1 MRTRGS
7 ALIVALAAVLVSAP
21 AAASPIGQ
29 QLSQARADREEKLV
43 SLAQL
48 RGQLHAL
55 SVRYSVLER
64 QAGRASL
71 RLVEASLQAQE
82 ARIAAAAAQA
92 LLDSHARTVYEV
104 GPSGVIEAL
113 LSAETFADVA
123 AANEY
128 SARALGADADV
139 LQSTESA
146 QAVLV
151 VKRAGAARLR
161 QRLVSKQIALASILA
176 EMRST
181 VTEAQRLADR
191 AGQAVAS
198 LEAQQAAIESA
209 SEREAGRDLIIGGVV
224 GADQSELLALLG
236 PTGGRTCEIPDGLR
250 DTGKS
255 FSGLATW
262 YGWEFAGQ
270 GTASG
275 AVFDPRLF
283 TAANRWLPF
292 GSFVRVRY
300 GGKCAIVLINDR
312 GPFGDGNR
320 VLDLSMA
327 AASYLGVGL
336 SPVQADV
343 LVPVGSI
350 PG

>member
-55 SVRYSVLER
+55 SVRYPVLER

-209 SEREAGRDLIIGGVV
+209 SEREAGRDLIVGGVV

>member
-7 ALIVALAAVLVSAP
+7 ALIVALAAILVSAP
-21 AAASPIGQ
+21 AAASPIAQ
-29 QLSQARADREEKLV
+29 QLSQARADREAKLV
-43 SLAQL
+43 VLAEVRDQL
-48 RGQLHAL
+48 QAL
-55 SVRYSVLER
+55 SVRYSALER
-64 QAGRASL
+64 EAGRASIH
-71 RLVEASLQAQE
+71 LVEATRAAQAAQV
-82 ARIAAAAAQA
+82 AVAGAQA
-92 LLDSHARTVYEV
+92 LLGRHVRTIYEI

-128 SARALGADADV
+128 SARALGADAGAV
-139 LQSTESA
+139 QATESA

-151 VKRAGAARLR
+151 VRRATAARVR
-161 QRLVSKQIALASILA
+161 QRLVPKQIALASILA
-176 EMRST
+176 EMRSK
-181 VTEAQRLADR
+181 VAEAKRLADE
-191 AGQAVAS
+191 AGRAVAS
-198 LEAQQAAIESA
+198 LEAAIESA
-209 SEREAGRDLIIGGVV
+209 SEREAGRDLIVGGVV
-224 GADQSELLALLG
+224 GADQSKLLALLG

-312 GPFGDGNR
+312 GPFGDGQR
-320 VLDLSMA
+320 VLDLSIA

-336 SPVQADV
+336 SPVRADI
-343 LVPVGSI
+343 LVPVEGI

>member
-7 ALIVALAAVLVSAP
+7 ALIVALAAILVSAP

-29 QLSQARADREEKLV
+29 QLSHARADREAKLDR
-43 SLAQL
+43 LAQL
-48 RGQLHAL
+48 RGQLDGL
-55 SVRYSVLER
+55 SARYSVLER

-71 RLVEASLQAQE
+71 RLMEASLQVQE
-82 ARIAAAAAQA
+82 ARIAVAAAQA
-92 LLDSHARTVYEV
+92 LLDNHARTVYEV

-113 LSAETFADVA
+113 LSAQTFADVA

-139 LQSTESA
+139 LQATESA
-146 QAVLV
+146 QAVLA
-151 VKRAGAARLR
+151 VKRAGAARVR
-161 QRLVSKQIALASILA
+161 QLLVSKQAELESILA
-176 EMRST
+176 EMRSA
-181 VTEAQRLADR
+181 VTDAQRLADQ
-191 AGQAVAS
+191 AGRAVAS

-209 SEREAGRDLIIGGVV
+209 AEREAGRDLIVDGGVGV
-224 GADQSELLALLG
+224 DQSDLLALLG
-236 PTGGRTCEIPDGLR
+236 PTGGRTCEIPVGLR
-250 DTGKS
+250 ETGKS
-255 FSGLATW
+255 FTGLATW

-300 GGKCAIVLINDR
+300 GEKCAIVLINDR
-312 GPFGDGNR
+312 GPFGDERR
-320 VLDLSMA
+320 VLDLSAA
-327 AASYLGVGL
+327 AASYLGIGL
-336 SPVQADV
+336 SPVRADV
-343 LVPVGSI
+343 LVPVGDI

>member
-29 QLSQARADREEKLV
+29 QLSQARADREAKLV
-43 SLAQL
+43 RLAQL

-71 RLVEASLQAQE
+71 RLVEASLQVQE
-82 ARIAAAAAQA
+82 ARIAVAAAQA
-92 LLDSHARTVYEV
+92 VLDHHARTVYEL

-128 SARALGADADV
+128 SARALGADANV
-139 LQSTESA
+139 LQATESA
-146 QAVLV
+146 QAVLA
-151 VKRAGAARLR
+151 VKRAGAARMR
-161 QRLVSKQIALASILA
+161 QLLVSKQMALASILA
-176 EMRST
+176 EMRSA
-181 VTEAQRLADR
+181 VTEAERLADR
-191 AGQAVAS
+191 AGRAVVS
-198 LEAQQAAIESA
+198 LEAQRAAIESA
-209 SEREAGRDLIIGGVV
+209 SEREAGRDLVVGGVV
-224 GADQSELLALLG
+224 GVDQSALLALLG

-283 TAANRWLPF
+283 TAANPWLPF

-312 GPFGDGNR
+312 GPFGDGHR

-336 SPVQADV
+336 SPMRADV
-343 LVPVGSI
+343 LVPVDAI

>member
-7 ALIVALAAVLVSAP
+7 ALIVALTAILVSAP

-29 QLSQARADREEKLV
+29 QLSQARADREAKLV
-43 SLAQL
+43 RLAQL
-48 RGQLHAL
+48 RGELRAL
-55 SVRYSVLER
+55 NVRYSALER

-71 RLVEASLQAQE
+71 QLVEATLEAQE
-82 ARIAAAAAQA
+82 ARIAVAAAQA
-92 LLDSHARTVYEV
+92 VLDLHARTVYEV

-139 LQSTESA
+139 LQASESA
-146 QAVLV
+146 QAVLA
-151 VKRAGAARLR
+151 VKRADAALVR
-161 QRLVSKQIALASILA
+161 QRLVSKQTALASILA
-176 EMRST
+176 EMRSA
-181 VTEAQRLADR
+181 VTEAARLADQ
-191 AGQAVAS
+191 AGRTVAS

-209 SEREAGRDLIIGGVV
+209 LEREAGRDLIVGGVV
-224 GADQSELLALLG
+224 GVDQSDLLALLG
-236 PTGGRTCEIPDGLR
+236 PTGGRTCEIPEGLR

-312 GPFGDGNR
+312 GPFGDGDR

-327 AASYLGVGL
+327 PASYLGIGL

-343 LVPVGSI
+343 LVPADGS

>member
-128 SARALGADADV
+128 SARALGADAEV

>member
-1 MRTRGS
+1 MRTRGF
-7 ALIVALAAVLVSAP
+7 ALIVALTAIVVSAP
-21 AAASPIGQ
+21 AAASPIGR
-29 QLSQARADREEKLV
+29 QLSQARADKEAKLV
-43 SLAQL
+43 TLAQL
-48 RGQLHAL
+48 RGELRAL
-55 SVRYSVLER
+55 NVRYSALER

-71 RLVEASLQAQE
+71 QLVEATQETQE

-92 LLDSHARTVYEV
+92 MLDLHARTVYEV

-139 LQSTESA
+139 LQ
-146 QAVLV
+146 
-151 VKRAGAARLR
+151 
-161 QRLVSKQIALASILA
+161 AS
-176 EMRST
+176 E
-181 VTEAQRLADR
+181 
-191 AGQAVAS
+191 S
-198 LEAQQAAIESA
+198 LEAQRAAIESA
-209 SEREAGRDLIIGGVV
+209 LEREAGRDLIVGGVV
-224 GADQSELLALLG
+224 GVDQSDLLALLG
-236 PTGGRTCEIPDGLR
+236 PTAGRTCEIPEGLR

-312 GPFGDGNR
+312 GPFGDGDR

-327 AASYLGVGL
+327 AASYLGIGL

-343 LVPVGSI
+343 LVPADGS

>member
-7 ALIVALAAVLVSAP
+7 ALIVALTAILVSAP

-29 QLSQARADREEKLV
+29 QLSQARADREAKLV
-43 SLAQL
+43 RLAQL
-48 RGQLHAL
+48 RGELRAL
-55 SVRYSVLER
+55 NVRYSALER

-71 RLVEASLQAQE
+71 QLVEATLEAQE
-82 ARIAAAAAQA
+82 ARIAVAAAQA
-92 LLDSHARTVYEV
+92 MLDLHARTVYEV

-139 LQSTESA
+139 LQASESA
-146 QAVLV
+146 QAVLA
-151 VKRAGAARLR
+151 VKRADAALVR
-161 QRLVSKQIALASILA
+161 QRLVSKQTALASILA
-176 EMRST
+176 EMRSA
-181 VTEAQRLADR
+181 VTEAARLADQ
-191 AGQAVAS
+191 AGRTVAS

-209 SEREAGRDLIIGGVV
+209 LEREAGRDLIVGGVV
-224 GADQSELLALLG
+224 GVDQSDLLALLG
-236 PTGGRTCEIPDGLR
+236 PTGGRTCEIPEGLR

-283 TAANRWLPF
+283 TAANRLLPF
-292 GSFVRVRY
+292 GSFVQVRY

-312 GPFGDGNR
+312 GPFGDGDR

-327 AASYLGVGL
+327 AASYLGIGL

-343 LVPVGSI
+343 LVPAVGS

>member
-151 VKRAGAARLR
+151 VKRADAARLR

-209 SEREAGRDLIIGGVV
+209 SEREAGRDLIVGGVV

>member
-161 QRLVSKQIALASILA
+161 QRLVSRQIALASILA

-209 SEREAGRDLIIGGVV
+209 SEREAGRDLIVGGVV

>member
-1 MRTRGS
+1 MRTRGF
-7 ALIVALAAVLVSAP
+7 ALIVALTATLVSAP

-29 QLSQARADREEKLV
+29 QLSQARADREAKLV
-43 SLAQL
+43 RLAQL
-48 RGQLHAL
+48 RGELRAL
-55 SVRYSVLER
+55 NVRYSALER

-71 RLVEASLQAQE
+71 QLVQATLEAQE
-82 ARIAAAAAQA
+82 ARIAVAAAQA
-92 LLDSHARTVYEV
+92 MLDLHARTVYEV

-139 LQSTESA
+139 LQTSESA
-146 QAVLV
+146 QAVLA
-151 VKRAGAARLR
+151 VKRANAALVR
-161 QRLVSKQIALASILA
+161 QRLVSKQTALASILA
-176 EMRST
+176 EMRSA
-181 VTEAQRLADR
+181 VTETARLADQ
-191 AGQAVAS
+191 AGRTVAS

-209 SEREAGRDLIIGGVV
+209 LDREAGRDLIVGGVV
-224 GADQSELLALLG
+224 GVDQSDLLALLG
-236 PTGGRTCEIPDGLR
+236 PTGGRTCEIPEGLR

-283 TAANRWLPF
+283 TAASRWLPF

-300 GGKCAIVLINDR
+300 GEKCAIVLINDR
-312 GPFGDGNR
+312 GPFGDGDR

-327 AASYLGVGL
+327 AASHLGIGL

-343 LVPVGSI
+343 LVPADGS

>member
-161 QRLVSKQIALASILA
+161 QRLVSEQIALASILA

-181 VTEAQRLADR
+181 VIEAQRLADR

-336 SPVQADV
+336 SPVRADV

>member
-1 MRTRGS
+1 MRTRGF
-7 ALIVALAAVLVSAP
+7 ALIVALTAILVSAP

-29 QLSQARADREEKLV
+29 QLSQARADREAKLV
-43 SLAQL
+43 RLAQL
-48 RGQLHAL
+48 RGELRAL
-55 SVRYSVLER
+55 NVRYSALER

-71 RLVEASLQAQE
+71 QLVEATLEAQE
-82 ARIAAAAAQA
+82 ARIAVAAAQA
-92 LLDSHARTVYEV
+92 MLDLHARTVYEV

-139 LQSTESA
+139 LQASESA
-146 QAVLV
+146 QAVLA
-151 VKRAGAARLR
+151 VKRADAALVR
-161 QRLVSKQIALASILA
+161 QRLLSKQTALASILA
-176 EMRST
+176 EMRSA
-181 VTEAQRLADR
+181 VTEAARLADQ
-191 AGQAVAS
+191 AGRTEAS

-209 SEREAGRDLIIGGVV
+209 LEREAGRDLIVGGVV
-224 GADQSELLALLG
+224 GVDQSDLLALLG
-236 PTGGRTCEIPDGLR
+236 PTGGRTCEIPEGLR

-292 GSFVRVRY
+292 GSFVQVRY

-312 GPFGDGNR
+312 GPFGDGDR

-327 AASYLGVGL
+327 PASYLGIGL

-343 LVPVGSI
+343 LVPADGS
-350 PG
+350 PS

>member
-7 ALIVALAAVLVSAP
+7 ALIVALAAILVSAP

-29 QLSQARADREEKLV
+29 QLSQARADREAKLDR
-43 SLAQL
+43 LAQL
-48 RGQLHAL
+48 RSQLDAL
-55 SVRYSVLER
+55 SARYSVLER

-71 RLVEASLQAQE
+71 RLVEASLQVQE
-82 ARIAAAAAQA
+82 ARIAVAAAQA
-92 LLDSHARTVYEV
+92 LLDNHARTVYEV

-113 LSAETFADVA
+113 LSAQTFADVA

-139 LQSTESA
+139 LQATESA
-146 QAVLV
+146 QAVLA
-151 VKRAGAARLR
+151 VKRASAARLR
-161 QRLVSKQIALASILA
+161 QVLVSKQAELESILA
-176 EMRST
+176 EMRSA
-181 VTEAQRLADR
+181 VTDAEHLADQ
-191 AGQAVAS
+191 AGRAVAS
-198 LEAQQAAIESA
+198 LEAQQAAIENA
-209 SEREAGRDLIIGGVV
+209 SEREAGRDLVVGGVV
-224 GADQSELLALLG
+224 GVDQSALLALLG
-236 PTGGRTCEIPDGLR
+236 PTGGRTCELPDGLR
-250 DTGKS
+250 DTGKG

-283 TAANRWLPF
+283 TAASRWLPF

-300 GGKCAIVLINDR
+300 GDKCAIVLINDR
-312 GPFGDGNR
+312 GPFGDGDR

-327 AASYLGVGL
+327 AASYLGIGL
-336 SPVQADV
+336 SPVRADV
-343 LVPVGSI
+343 LVPVGGS

>member
-7 ALIVALAAVLVSAP
+7 ALVVALAAILVSAP

-29 QLSQARADREEKLV
+29 QLSQARADREAKLV

-71 RLVEASLQAQE
+71 RLVTATLEVQE
-82 ARIAAAAAQA
+82 AQIAVAVAQA
-92 LLDSHARTVYEV
+92 MLDRHARTVYEV

-139 LQSTESA
+139 LQATEST
-146 QAVLV
+146 QAVLA
-151 VKRAGAARLR
+151 VKRAGAARMR
-161 QRLVSKQIALASILA
+161 QQLVSKQMALASILA
-176 EMRST
+176 EMGSA
-181 VTEAQRLADR
+181 VTEAERLADR
-191 AGQAVAS
+191 AGRAVAS

-209 SEREAGRDLIIGGVV
+209 SEREAGRDLIVGGVV
-224 GADQSELLALLG
+224 GADQSKLLALLG

-250 DTGKS
+250 DTGNS

-312 GPFGDGNR
+312 GPFGDGQR
-320 VLDLSMA
+320 VLDLSIA
-327 AASYLGVGL
+327 AASYLGVGM
-336 SPVQADV
+336 SPVRADI
-343 LVPVGSI
+343 LVPVEGI

>member
-1 MRTRGS
+1 MRTRGF
-7 ALIVALAAVLVSAP
+7 ALIVALTATLVSAP

-29 QLSQARADREEKLV
+29 QLSQARADREAKLV

-48 RGQLHAL
+48 RGELRVL
-55 SVRYSVLER
+55 NVRYSALER
-64 QAGRASL
+64 QPGRASL
-71 RLVEASLQAQE
+71 QLVEATLEAQE
-82 ARIAAAAAQA
+82 ARIAVAAAQA
-92 LLDSHARTVYEV
+92 MLDLHARTVYEV

-139 LQSTESA
+139 LQASESA
-146 QAVLV
+146 QSVLA
-151 VKRAGAARLR
+151 VKRADAALVR
-161 QRLVSKQIALASILA
+161 QRLVSKQTALASILA
-176 EMRST
+176 EMRSA
-181 VTEAQRLADR
+181 VTEAARVADQ
-191 AGQAVAS
+191 AGRTVAS

-209 SEREAGRDLIIGGVV
+209 LEREAGRDLIVGGVV
-224 GADQSELLALLG
+224 GVDQSDLLALLG
-236 PTGGRTCEIPDGLR
+236 PTGGRTCEIPEGLR

-283 TAANRWLPF
+283 TAASRWLPF

-312 GPFGDGNR
+312 GPFGDGDR

-327 AASYLGVGL
+327 PASYLGIGL

-343 LVPVGSI
+343 LVPADGS

>member
-7 ALIVALAAVLVSAP
+7 ALVVALAAILVSAP

-29 QLSQARADREEKLV
+29 QLSQARADRETKLV
-43 SLAQL
+43 RLVHL

-55 SVRYSVLER
+55 SVRYSILER

-71 RLVEASLQAQE
+71 RLVTATLQVQE
-82 ARIAAAAAQA
+82 ARIAVAEAQA
-92 LLDSHARTVYEV
+92 LLDRHARTVYEV

-113 LSAETFADVA
+113 LSAATFADVA

-139 LQSTESA
+139 LQATEST
-146 QAVLV
+146 QAVLA
-151 VKRAGAARLR
+151 VKRAGAARVR
-161 QRLVSKQIALASILA
+161 QLLLSKQMALASILA
-176 EMRST
+176 EMQSA
-181 VTEAQRLADR
+181 VTEAERLADR
-191 AGQAVAS
+191 AGRAVAS

-209 SEREAGRDLIIGGVV
+209 SEREAGRDLIVGGVV
-224 GADQSELLALLG
+224 GADQSKLLALLG

-250 DTGKS
+250 DTGNS

-312 GPFGDGNR
+312 GPFGDGQR
-320 VLDLSMA
+320 VLDLSIA
-327 AASYLGVGL
+327 AASYLGVGM
-336 SPVQADV
+336 SPVRADI
-343 LVPVGSI
+343 LVPVEGI

>member
-7 ALIVALAAVLVSAP
+7 ALIVALVAILVSAP

-29 QLSQARADREEKLV
+29 QISQARADREAKLDR
-43 SLAQL
+43 LAQL
-48 RGQLHAL
+48 RGQLDAL
-55 SVRYSVLER
+55 SARYSILER

-71 RLVEASLQAQE
+71 RLVEASLQVQD

-92 LLDSHARTVYEV
+92 LLDNHARSVYEV

-113 LSAETFADVA
+113 LSAQTFAAVA

-139 LQSTESA
+139 LQATESA
-146 QAVLV
+146 QAVLA
-151 VKRAGAARLR
+151 VKRASAARVR
-161 QRLVSKQIALASILA
+161 QLLVSKQAELESILA
-176 EMRST
+176 GMRSA
-181 VTEAQRLADR
+181 VTEAERLVDQ
-191 AGQAVAS
+191 AGRAVAS
-198 LEAQQAAIESA
+198 LQAQRAAIESA
-209 SEREAGRDLIIGGVV
+209 AEREAGRDLVVGGVV
-224 GADQSELLALLG
+224 GVDQSALLALLG

-283 TAANRWLPF
+283 TAASRWLPF

-300 GGKCAIVLINDR
+300 GEKCAIVLINDR
-312 GPFGDGNR
+312 GPFGDGDR
-320 VLDLSMA
+320 VLDLSAA
-327 AASYLGVGL
+327 AASYLGIGL

-343 LVPVGSI
+343 LVPVGDI

>member
-209 SEREAGRDLIIGGVV
+209 SEREAGRDLIVGGVV

>member
-1 MRTRGS
+1 MRTRGF
-7 ALIVALAAVLVSAP
+7 ALIVALTAILVSAP

-29 QLSQARADREEKLV
+29 QLSQARADREAKLV
-43 SLAQL
+43 RLAQL
-48 RGQLHAL
+48 RGELRAL
-55 SVRYSVLER
+55 NVRYSALER
-64 QAGRASL
+64 QAGRASIQ
-71 RLVEASLQAQE
+71 LVEATLEAQE
-82 ARIAAAAAQA
+82 ARIAVAAAQA
-92 LLDSHARTVYEV
+92 VLDLHARTVYEV

-139 LQSTESA
+139 LQASESA
-146 QAVLV
+146 QAVLA
-151 VKRAGAARLR
+151 VKRADAALVR
-161 QRLVSKQIALASILA
+161 QRLVSKQTALASILA
-176 EMRST
+176 EMRSA
-181 VTEAQRLADR
+181 VTEAARLADQ
-191 AGQAVAS
+191 AGRTEAS

-209 SEREAGRDLIIGGVV
+209 LEREAGRDLIVGGVV
-224 GADQSELLALLG
+224 GVDQSDLLALLG
-236 PTGGRTCEIPDGLR
+236 PTGGQTCEIPEGLR
-250 DTGKS
+250 ETGKS

-312 GPFGDGNR
+312 GPFGDGDR

-327 AASYLGVGL
+327 PASYLGIGL

-343 LVPVGSI
+343 LVPADGS
-350 PG
+350 PS

>member
-7 ALIVALAAVLVSAP
+7 GLIVALTAILVSAP

-29 QLSQARADREEKLV
+29 QLSQARADREAKIV
-43 SLAQL
+43 RLAQL
-48 RGQLHAL
+48 RGELRAL
-55 SVRYSVLER
+55 NARYSTLER

-71 RLVEASLQAQE
+71 QLVEATLEAQE
-82 ARIAAAAAQA
+82 ARIAVAAAQA
-92 LLDSHARTVYEV
+92 MLDLHARTVYEV

-139 LQSTESA
+139 LQASESA
-146 QAVLV
+146 QAVLA
-151 VKRAGAARLR
+151 VKRADAALVR
-161 QRLVSKQIALASILA
+161 QRLVSKQTALASILT
-176 EMRST
+176 EMRSA
-181 VTEAQRLADR
+181 VTEAARLSDL
-191 AGQAVAS
+191 AGRTVAS
-198 LEAQQAAIESA
+198 LEARQAAIESA
-209 SEREAGRDLIIGGVV
+209 AEREAGRDLIVGGVV
-224 GADQSELLALLG
+224 GVDQSELLALLG

-283 TAANRWLPF
+283 TAASRWLPF

-300 GGKCAIVLINDR
+300 GGTCAIVLINDR
-312 GPFGDGNR
+312 GPFGDEDR
-320 VLDLSMA
+320 VLDLSLS
-327 AASYLGVGL
+327 AASYLGIGL
-336 SPVQADV
+336 SPVRADV
-343 LVPVGSI
+343 LVPGAGI
-350 PG
+350 AG

>member
-1 MRTRGS
+1 M
-7 ALIVALAAVLVSAP
+7 VALVAILLSTQ
-21 AAASPIGQ
+21 AAASPIGR
-29 QLSQARADREEKLV
+29 QLSQARTDRDAKLAR
-43 SLAQL
+43 LAEL
-48 RGQLHAL
+48 RGELHTL
-55 SVRYSVLER
+55 SVRYSALER

-71 RLVEASLQAQE
+71 QLVEASIEAQA
-82 ARIAAAAAQA
+82 ARVAVAEAQA

-113 LSAETFADVA
+113 LSAQTFADVA

-128 SARALGADADV
+128 SAQALGADADA
-139 LQSTESA
+139 LQTMESA
-146 QAVLV
+146 QAVL
-151 VKRAGAARLR
+151 AARRASAALAR
-161 QRLVSKQIALASILA
+161 QRLASQQSELASILA
-176 EMRST
+176 DMRSA
-181 VTEAQRLADR
+181 VSEAERLADQ
-191 AGQAVAS
+191 AGRSVA
-198 LEAQQAAIESA
+198 LLAAQQAAIESA
-209 SEREAGRDLIIGGVV
+209 SEREVGRNLIVGGVV
-224 GADQSELLALLG
+224 GVDQSELLALLG

-255 FSGLATW
+255 FSGMATW

-292 GSFVRVRY
+292 GSFVRVQF

-312 GPFGDGNR
+312 GPFGDERR

-327 AASYLGVGL
+327 AASYLGVSL
-336 SPVQADV
+336 SPVRGDV
-343 LVPVGSI
+343 LVPVSGL

>member
-7 ALIVALAAVLVSAP
+7 ALIVALAAILVSAP
-21 AAASPIGQ
+21 AAASPIGH
-29 QLSQARADREEKLV
+29 QLSQARADREAKLV
-43 SLAQL
+43 RLAQL

-71 RLVEASLQAQE
+71 RLVEATREVQE
-82 ARIAAAAAQA
+82 ARVAAAAAQA
-92 LLDSHARTVYEV
+92 LLDRHARTVYEV

-128 SARALGADADV
+128 SARVLGADAGA
-139 LQSTESA
+139 LQAMESA
-146 QAVLV
+146 TAVLA
-151 VKRAGAARLR
+151 VKQAAAARVR
-161 QRLVSKQIALASILA
+161 QRLVPKQNALASILGQ
-176 EMRST
+176 MRSA
-181 VTEAQRLADR
+181 VTEAVRLAER
-191 AGQAVAS
+191 ARRAVSS
-198 LEAQQAAIESA
+198 LEAQQAAIASA
-209 SEREAGRDLIIGGVV
+209 SQREAGRDLVVGGAV
-224 GADQSELLALLG
+224 GADQSKLLALLG
-236 PTGGRTCEIPDGLR
+236 PTGGRTCEIPEGLR

-275 AVFDPRLF
+275 AIFDPRLF

-292 GSFVRVRY
+292 GSFVRVRS

-312 GPFGDGNR
+312 GPFGDAHR

-327 AASYLGVGL
+327 AASYLGVGV
-336 SPVQADV
+336 SAVRADV
-343 LVPVGSI
+343 LVPVGGI
-350 PG
+350 PA

>member
-7 ALIVALAAVLVSAP
+7 ALIVALTAILVSAP

-29 QLSQARADREEKLV
+29 QLSQAREDREAKLIR
-43 SLAQL
+43 LAQL

-55 SVRYSVLER
+55 SARYSVLER
-64 QAGRASL
+64 QAGRASI
-71 RLVEASLQAQE
+71 RLMEATLEVRE
-82 ARIAAAAAQA
+82 ARIAVAAAQA
-92 LLDSHARTVYEV
+92 SLDLHARTVYEV

-139 LQSTESA
+139 LQASESA
-146 QAVLV
+146 RAVLA
-151 VKRAGAARLR
+151 VKRAGAALMR
-161 QRLVSKQIALASILA
+161 QRLVSKQTALASILG
-176 EMRST
+176 EMRSA
-181 VTEAQRLADR
+181 VTEAARLADR

-209 SEREAGRDLIIGGVV
+209 SEREAGRDLIVGGVV
-224 GADQSELLALLG
+224 GTDQSKLLALLG
-236 PTGGRTCEIPDGLR
+236 PTGGRTCDIPDGLS

-300 GGKCAIVLINDR
+300 GEKCAIVLINDR
-312 GPFGDGNR
+312 GPFGDEDR

-327 AASYLGVGL
+327 AANYLGIGL
-336 SPVQADV
+336 SPVQADI
-343 LVPVGSI
+343 LLPAADI

>member
-7 ALIVALAAVLVSAP
+7 ALVVALAAILVSAP

-29 QLSQARADREEKLV
+29 QLSQARADREAKLV

-71 RLVEASLQAQE
+71 RLVTATLEVQE
-82 ARIAAAAAQA
+82 AQIAVAVAQA
-92 LLDSHARTVYEV
+92 MLDRHARTVYEV

-139 LQSTESA
+139 LQATEST
-146 QAVLV
+146 QAVLA
-151 VKRAGAARLR
+151 VKRAGAARMR
-161 QRLVSKQIALASILA
+161 QQLVSKQMALASILA
-176 EMRST
+176 EMGSA
-181 VTEAQRLADR
+181 VTEAERLADR
-191 AGQAVAS
+191 AGRAVAS

-209 SEREAGRDLIIGGVV
+209 SEREAGRDLIVGGVV
-224 GADQSELLALLG
+224 GADQSKLLALLG

-250 DTGKS
+250 DTGNS

-262 YGWEFAGQ
+262 YGWQFAGQ

-312 GPFGDGNR
+312 GPFGDGQR
-320 VLDLSMA
+320 VLDLSIA
-327 AASYLGVGL
+327 AASYLGVGM
-336 SPVQADV
+336 SPVRADI
-343 LVPVGSI
+343 LVPVEGI

>member
-7 ALIVALAAVLVSAP
+7 ALVVALAAILVSAP

-29 QLSQARADREEKLV
+29 QLSQARADREAKLV
-43 SLAQL
+43 RLAQL
-48 RGQLHAL
+48 RGQLHSL

-71 RLVEASLQAQE
+71 RLVAATQQVQE
-82 ARIAAAAAQA
+82 ARIAVAAAQVV
-92 LLDSHARTVYEV
+92 LDRRARTVYEV

-139 LQSTESA
+139 LQATESA
-146 QAVLV
+146 QAVLA
-151 VKRAGAARLR
+151 VKQAGAARMR
-161 QRLVSKQIALASILA
+161 QLLVSKQMALASILTD
-176 EMRST
+176 MRSA
-181 VTEAQRLADR
+181 VSEAARLADQ
-191 AGQAVAS
+191 AGRAVAS
-198 LEAQQAAIESA
+198 LEAQRAAIESA
-209 SEREAGRDLIIGGVV
+209 SEREAGRDLVVGGVV
-224 GADQSELLALLG
+224 GVDQSALLALLG

-255 FSGLATW
+255 FSGQATW

-300 GGKCAIVLINDR
+300 GDKCAIVLINDR
-312 GPFGDGNR
+312 GPFGDGDR

-327 AASYLGVGL
+327 AASYLGIGL

-343 LVPVGSI
+343 LVPADGS

>member
-7 ALIVALAAVLVSAP
+7 ALIVALTAILVSAP

-29 QLSQARADREEKLV
+29 QLSQARADREAKLV
-43 SLAQL
+43 RLAQL
-48 RGQLHAL
+48 RGELHAL
-55 SVRYSVLER
+55 NVRYSVLER
-64 QAGRASL
+64 QAGRASVQ
-71 RLVEASLQAQE
+71 LVEATLEAQE
-82 ARIAAAAAQA
+82 ARIAVAAAQA
-92 LLDSHARTVYEV
+92 LLDLHARTVYEV

-139 LQSTESA
+139 LQDSESA
-146 QAVLV
+146 QAVLA
-151 VKRAGAARLR
+151 VKRADAALVR
-161 QRLVSKQIALASILA
+161 QRLVSKQTALASILA
-176 EMRST
+176 EMRSAA
-181 VTEAQRLADR
+181 TEASRLADL
-191 AGQAVAS
+191 AGRTVAS

-209 SEREAGRDLIIGGVV
+209 SEREAGRDLIVGGVV
-224 GADQSELLALLG
+224 GVDQSELLALLG

-250 DTGKS
+250 ETGKS
-255 FSGLATW
+255 FTGLATW

-283 TAANRWLPF
+283 TAASPWLPF

-300 GGKCAIVLINDR
+300 GDTCAIVLINDR
-312 GPFGDGNR
+312 GPFGDEDR
-320 VLDLSMA
+320 VLDLSLA
-327 AASYLGVGL
+327 AAGYLGIGL
-336 SPVQADV
+336 SPVRADV
-343 LVPVGSI
+343 LVPAAGI

>member
-82 ARIAAAAAQA
+82 ARIVAAAAQA

-209 SEREAGRDLIIGGVV
+209 SEREAGRDLIVGGVV

>member
-7 ALIVALAAVLVSAP
+7 ALIVALTAILVSAP

-29 QLSQARADREEKLV
+29 HLSQARADKEAKLV
-43 SLAQL
+43 RLAQL
-48 RGQLHAL
+48 RGELHDL

-71 RLVEASLQAQE
+71 QLVEATLEAQE
-82 ARIAAAAAQA
+82 ARIAVGAAQA
-92 LLDSHARTVYEV
+92 MLDLHARTVYEV
-104 GPSGVIEAL
+104 GPTGVIEAL

-128 SARALGADADV
+128 SAQALGADADV
-139 LQSTESA
+139 LQASESA
-146 QAVLV
+146 QAVLA
-151 VKRAGAARLR
+151 VKRAEAALVR
-161 QRLVSKQIALASILA
+161 QRLASKQTALASILA
-176 EMRST
+176 EMRSA
-181 VTEAQRLADR
+181 VTEAARLADR
-191 AGQAVAS
+191 AGRTVAS

-209 SEREAGRDLIIGGVV
+209 AQREAGRDLIVGGVV
-224 GADQSELLALLG
+224 GADQSDLLALLG

-250 DTGKS
+250 DTGTS

-312 GPFGDGNR
+312 GPFGDEDR

-327 AASYLGVGL
+327 AASYLGIGL
-336 SPVQADV
+336 SPVRADV
-343 LVPVGSI
+343 LVPAAGI
-350 PG
+350 AG